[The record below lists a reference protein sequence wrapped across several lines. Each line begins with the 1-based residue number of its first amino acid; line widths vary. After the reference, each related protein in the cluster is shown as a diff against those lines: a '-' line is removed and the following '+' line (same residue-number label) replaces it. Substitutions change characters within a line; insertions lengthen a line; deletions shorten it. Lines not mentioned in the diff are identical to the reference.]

1 MPQASRRNC
10 RQERKDTEQ
19 SKDQVSWEQEDDL
32 TIGER
37 LDLEFWDNE
46 LEGHWIFPQLPVTK
60 KERSWL
66 YGKVL
71 EVVIT
76 PMLKNPVYT
85 NWNSLFKQ
93 VKGGV
98 IGLRLMEVVAMIVM
112 NRWARSFILMLR
124 QAEITI
130 HLLKKY
136 VDDINLAVGLPEKG
150 SGWARQY
157 YDCKLYPITDYNSNS
172 YYYDLYYYKLYLKH
186 NKVTVRH
193 KTILAV
199 AYNLW
204 TIILI
209 QVSSKTIKIT

>member
-46 LEGHWIFPQLPVTK
+46 PEGHWIFPQLPVTK

-66 YGKVL
+66 FGKVL

-76 PMLKNPVYT
+76 AMLKNPVYT
-85 NWNSLFKQ
+85 NRNSLFKQ

-130 HLLKKY
+130 HLLKKN
-136 VDDINLAVGLPEKG
+136 VDDVNLAVGLLEKG
-150 SGWARQY
+150 WGWARQY
-157 YDCKLYPITDYNSNS
+157 YDCQLYPTTDYNSNS
-172 YYYDLYYYKLYLKH
+172 Y
-186 NKVTVRH
+186 
-193 KTILAV
+193 
-199 AYNLW
+199 
-204 TIILI
+204 
-209 QVSSKTIKIT
+209 

>member
-1 MPQASRRNC
+1 M
-10 RQERKDTEQ
+10 
-19 SKDQVSWEQEDDL
+19 
-32 TIGER
+32 
-37 LDLEFWDNE
+37 
-46 LEGHWIFPQLPVTK
+46 
-60 KERSWL
+60 
-66 YGKVL
+66 L
-71 EVVIT
+71 EVAIT
-76 PMLKNPVYT
+76 AMFKNHIYT
-85 NWNSLFKQ
+85 NRNSLDKQ

-98 IGLRLMEVVAMIVM
+98 IGLKLMGVISMIVM
-112 NRWARSFILMLR
+112 DRQVRSFLLMLR
-124 QAEITI
+124 QAKIPI

-136 VDDINLAVGLPEKG
+136 VDDINLAVGLPEEG

-204 TIILI
+204 TVILI
-209 QVSSKTIKIT
+209 LVSSKTIKITWYTCLPIL

>member
-1 MPQASRRNC
+1 
-10 RQERKDTEQ
+10 
-19 SKDQVSWEQEDDL
+19 
-32 TIGER
+32 
-37 LDLEFWDNE
+37 
-46 LEGHWIFPQLPVTK
+46 
-60 KERSWL
+60 
-66 YGKVL
+66 
-71 EVVIT
+71 
-76 PMLKNPVYT
+76 
-85 NWNSLFKQ
+85 
-93 VKGGV
+93 
-98 IGLRLMEVVAMIVM
+98 MIVID
-112 NRWARSFILMLR
+112 RRARSFILMLR
-124 QAEITI
+124 QAEIPI

-209 QVSSKTIKIT
+209 QVSSKTITIT

>member
-1 MPQASRRNC
+1 M
-10 RQERKDTEQ
+10 
-19 SKDQVSWEQEDDL
+19 
-32 TIGER
+32 
-37 LDLEFWDNE
+37 
-46 LEGHWIFPQLPVTK
+46 
-60 KERSWL
+60 
-66 YGKVL
+66 L
-71 EVVIT
+71 EVAIT
-76 PMLKNPVYT
+76 AIFKNHIYT
-85 NWNSLFKQ
+85 NRNSLDKQ

-98 IGLRLMEVVAMIVM
+98 IGLRLMEVIVMIVL
-112 NRWARSFILMLR
+112 NRWVRSFILMLR

-136 VDDINLAVGLPEKG
+136 VDDVNLAVGLPEKG

-193 KTILAV
+193 KTILAL

-209 QVSSKTIKIT
+209 QVSSKTIKITWYTCLPIL